1 MRLLRIGPPP
11 ARRAGSGTADGQ
23 TTVVLVGNPNS
34 GKTTLFNRLT
44 RSRQKVGNYPGTTVD
59 RRTGSV
65 ELGGRQAQLVDTP
78 GVYSLYARSRDE
90 EVTVEELL
98 GLAGSPTPS
107 AVILTLDALTLER
120 GLYLLTQLLDFNLP
134 VVVAVNMMDQARDR
148 GLKVDCAELEALFG
162 APFVPV
168 VGRDGE
174 GVEALG
180 QAAARL
186 LEGRMPIARPR
197 SWQGEHYAARIQGL
211 SRFVAEQAPGGLRP
225 DQRDAFSWWALMSAD
240 NDESRIVPDAIHER
254 ALTHRQRLRDEGV
267 DLELEAVEPR
277 YRFIDERAL
286 PWIQPGPAKPTL
298 TDRVDAVLTH
308 PLWGA
313 LVFSVVMLGIFQLLF
328 RGSEP
333 FMDAIEGGFGVLADA
348 VRGQLPDGLLRDLL
362 TDGIIAGVGGIV
374 VFLPQILFLF
384 FFLTLLES
392 SGYMARA
399 AFLVNRLMGVAG
411 LSGRAFVPLMG
422 GFACAIPA
430 IMATRTMERERDRLL
445 TMLVVPLIS
454 CAARLPVYALVI
466 AALFP
471 AERTV
476 FGFISVGSLMLFA
489 LYLLS
494 SFVAWLAS
502 VVLGRTLFRGR
513 RPQMVME
520 LPPYRL
526 PKLSAVLQTLWQRAR
541 AFLWTAG
548 RVILVLSVVLWLLLT
563 FPRLDPAEV
572 PAGLSDDQVAAIQ
585 VEQSYA
591 GRLGHLMEPALEP
604 LGFDWKIGIGLIG
617 SFAAREVFVSTMGV
631 VYGVG
636 DGEETDSLREVMR
649 SDLREDGTPVWT
661 PLTGL
666 SLLVFFMFAMQCMS
680 TLGVARRESKGWR
693 LPLFMLLYMT
703 GLAYVA
709 SLLVYQGGRLLG
721 F

>member
-1 MRLLRIGPPP
+1 MGPPP
-11 ARRAGSGTADGQ
+11 AQRASAGPGEGQ
-23 TTVVLVGNPNS
+23 TTVALVGNPNS

-44 RSRQKVGNYPGTTVD
+44 RSRQKVGNHPGTTVD
-59 RRTGSV
+59 RRTG
-65 ELGGRQAQLVDTP
+65 LLDLDGRQVNLVDTP
-78 GVYSLYARSRDE
+78 GVYSLFARSRDE

-98 GLAGSPTPS
+98 GLAGSPPPS
-107 AVILTLDALTLER
+107 AVILILDALTLER

-148 GLKVDCAELEALFG
+148 GLKVECAQLEELFG

-174 GVEALG
+174 GIEALG
-180 QAAARL
+180 EAVARL
-186 LEGRMPIARPR
+186 LEGKMPIARPR
-197 SWQGEHYAARIQGL
+197 SWQGADYPARIEGL
-211 SRFVAEQAPGGLRP
+211 SSFVAEVAPAGLRS
-225 DQRDAFSWWALMSAD
+225 DQRDAFAWWALMSAD
-240 NDESRIVPDAIHER
+240 NDESLIVPEAIRER
-254 ALTHRQRLRDEGV
+254 ARAHRSRLREQGV
-267 DLELEAVEPR
+267 DLELEAVGPR
-277 YRFIDERAL
+277 YRFIEERAL
-286 PWIQPGPAKPTL
+286 PMIKPGPAKPTL

-308 PLWGA
+308 PLWGG
-313 LVFSVVMLGIFQLLF
+313 LVFTAVMLGIFQLLF

-333 FMDAIEGGFGVLADA
+333 FMDAIEGGFTVLADA
-348 VRGQLPDGLLRDLL
+348 VRAQLPAGLFRDLL

-399 AFLVNRLMGVAG
+399 AFLVNRLMGLAG

-471 AERTV
+471 ADRTV
-476 FGFISVGSLMLFA
+476 LGWISVGSLMLFG
-489 LYLLS
+489 LYVFSTL
-494 SFVAWLAS
+494 VAWLAS
-502 VVLGRTLFRGR
+502 VVLGRTLFRGK

-526 PKLSAVLQTLWQRAR
+526 PRLSAVLQTLWHKAR

-563 FPRLDPAEV
+563 FPRLDPADT
-572 PAGLSDDQVAAIQ
+572 PTGLSDDQIAAMQ

-649 SDLREDGTPVWT
+649 ADLRDDGTPLWT

-680 TLGVARRESKGWR
+680 TLAVARRESKGWR
-693 LPLFMLLYMT
+693 LPLFMLAYMT